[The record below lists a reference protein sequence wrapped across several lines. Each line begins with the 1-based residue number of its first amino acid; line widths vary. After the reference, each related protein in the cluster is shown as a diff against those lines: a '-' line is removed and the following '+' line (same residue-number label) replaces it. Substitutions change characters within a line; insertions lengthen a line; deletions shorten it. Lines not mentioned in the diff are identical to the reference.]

1 MALLWRRARV
11 HTDLAPALQALQQQ
25 LAGLQSQNERL
36 ERELRGEVTQ
46 SAVQARQEQM
56 QTLTLFQQSLLQ
68 QRAEATRSQ
77 IRKIARDI
85 GYQVNAR
92 GIALRTGKTHQAAVL
107 MPVTTAAHYEW
118 DGVEYT
124 QILQGLSQALEG
136 SGYQIALHA
145 VRNAEDCL
153 DAARKIVEMGL
164 ADGLVFSGILANDPR
179 IDYLVSRDFPF
190 VSLGRCRK
198 KLVYAHVDADHAHAA
213 EIATARLVDGG
224 HRRIALVNPHRT
236 LSYARDRVD
245 GFRAAFRKAGLAPS
259 TELVAEG
266 DLSTRF
272 GMQSAERMSALA
284 DPATA
289 FVCVNESTALGVV
302 AGLNRLG
309 RQIGRD
315 VSVIAFEQQGRK
327 LGEFLLRRIAGEA
340 PENLVHVFR
349 PELIVR
355 QNDTYT
361 EKPGGRP

>member
-1 MALLWRRARV
+1 MSSAAQPKRKDTPRPTIKTLARLSGYSIATVSKALSGSPV
-11 HTDLAPALQALQQQ
+11 
-25 LAGLQSQNERL
+25 
-36 ERELRGEVTQ
+36 VT
-46 SAVQARQEQM
+46 
-56 QTLTLFQQSLLQ
+56 
-68 QRAEATRSQ
+68 EATRNQ
-77 IRKIARDI
+77 IRKIALDI

-107 MPVTTAAHYEW
+107 MPVTTASHYEW

-124 QILQGLSQALEG
+124 QILQGLSQALEN
-136 SGYQIALHA
+136 SGYQIALYA
-145 VRNAEDCL
+145 VRNVADCL

-164 ADGLVFSGILANDPR
+164 ADGLVFSGILADDPR
-179 IDYLVSRDFPF
+179 IDYLVNRDFPF

-213 EIATARLVDGG
+213 EIATSRLIDGG
-224 HRRIALVNPHRT
+224 HRRIALVNPHRS
-236 LSYARDRVD
+236 LSYARDRRD
-245 GFRAAFRKAGLAPS
+245 GFRAAFRKAGLPPS
-259 TELVAEG
+259 MDLVAEG

-284 DPATA
+284 LPATA
-289 FVCVNESTALGVV
+289 FVCVNESTALGVI
-302 AGLNRLG
+302 AGLNQLG
-309 RQIGRD
+309 RRIARD
-315 VSVIAFEQQGRK
+315 VSVIAFDDINVSGYFNPPLTTLYHPIEQQGRK

-355 QNDTYT
+355 QNDKYT

>member
-1 MALLWRRARV
+1 MSSAARPIRPATPRPTIKTLARLSGYSIATVSKALSGSPV
-11 HTDLAPALQALQQQ
+11 
-25 LAGLQSQNERL
+25 
-36 ERELRGEVTQ
+36 VT
-46 SAVQARQEQM
+46 
-56 QTLTLFQQSLLQ
+56 
-68 QRAEATRSQ
+68 EATRSQ

-213 EIATARLVDGG
+213 EIATARLIDGG

-309 RQIGRD
+309 RRIGRD
-315 VSVIAFEQQGRK
+315 VSVIAFDDINVSGYFNPPLTTLYHPIEQQGRK

>member
-1 MALLWRRARV
+1 MSATARPRHKDAPRPTIKTLARLSGYSIATVSKALSGSPV
-11 HTDLAPALQALQQQ
+11 
-25 LAGLQSQNERL
+25 
-36 ERELRGEVTQ
+36 VT
-46 SAVQARQEQM
+46 
-56 QTLTLFQQSLLQ
+56 
-68 QRAEATRSQ
+68 EATRSQ

-107 MPVTTAAHYEW
+107 LPVTTASNYEW

-124 QILQGLSQALEG
+124 QILQGLSQALED

-145 VRNAEDCL
+145 VRNIEDSL
-153 DAARKIVEMGL
+153 EAAKKIVEMGL
-164 ADGLVFSGILANDPR
+164 ADGLVFSGILADDPR
-179 IDYLVSRDFPF
+179 IDYLVARDFPF

-198 KLVYAHVDADHAHAA
+198 KLAYAHVDADHAHAA
-213 EIATARLVDGG
+213 EIATARLIAGG
-224 HRRIALVNPHRT
+224 HRRIALINPPRS
-236 LSYARDRVD
+236 LSYARDRMD
-245 GFRAAFRKAGLAPS
+245 GFRAAFRAARISPS
-259 TELVAEG
+259 ADLVAEG

-272 GMQSAERMSALA
+272 GMQSAERMSAIT

-289 FVCVNESTALGVV
+289 FVCVNESTALGVI

-309 RQIGRD
+309 RRISED
-315 VSVIAFEQQGRK
+315 VSVIAFDDINVSGYFNPPLTTLYHPIEQQGRK

-340 PENLVHVFR
+340 PEKLRHVFR

-355 QNDTYT
+355 QNDQHK